1 MKGLDINGM
10 VTIEDVTNM
19 IKDTID
25 RGDLESAKDFLEQ
38 LKEYLT
44 QSETVE
50 GNNPF
55 LADALDHHQIM
66 KKGVVR

>member
-1 MKGLDINGM
+1 MKDLYINGM
-10 VTIEDVTNM
+10 TTIEDVIDM

-25 RGDLESAKDFLEQ
+25 QGDLESAKDFLEQ
-38 LKEYLT
+38 FKEYLT
-44 QSETVE
+44 QAETVE
-50 GNNPF
+50 GNSPF

>member
-1 MKGLDINGM
+1 
-10 VTIEDVTNM
+10 M

-25 RGDLESAKDFLEQ
+25 QGDLESAKDFLEQ